1 MCELLWVFR
10 EACRQDWLLTLDLLK
25 DRQGQTLTNPG
36 KSVLTMSIRRRRT
49 SGSTDKPHH
58 QTHPLERDYV
68 AEVQRR
74 LAHLTQESERTPAT
88 VSEPSLPDK
97 QRQRIERE
105 MASLRAEALKARRL
119 AEQIENLSRET
130 TRLKRKSVMTES
142 FTPSPERIEHESRR
156 KVDTSKSGGS
166 QLSFNPLH
174 PSMELPPEQLIRLLG
189 LETKKIRK
197 GKKAHGQASDK
208 HPRFN
213 TQHLEIR
220 QEPVKPA
227 PLILPVSR
235 EHRRV
240 RSDVHNER
248 RGILLPAVVMGVLV
262 GVAAAGYLFLS
273 KPPIATIQPAV
284 AESGSGAA
292 NSQQPAQPPDQS
304 GKRFQPDHSP
314 VAASPTGNPA
324 ESTQVATPPLAND
337 MVMPVTPD
345 RQAAID
351 AELARLRA
359 EAEERFARQMSR
371 VEASRESRELR
382 ATPIQQESAEV
393 TLPHPPEADPTSE
406 PETNWQTRD
415 VSQTTQPATVSPPE
429 LSEYPI
435 ESETS
440 LTTPPGAES
449 PTDFPYE
456 STGKPDGFVPG
467 SVTAGAA
474 MTGDVNLLESRND
487 EGTLAREATSEP
499 ESGEPHGRIVRQA
512 DPGTENETG
521 SGPEFVP
528 EEKRSELP
536 ENQPA
541 SISDTD
547 SF

>member
-1 MCELLWVFR
+1 
-10 EACRQDWLLTLDLLK
+10 
-25 DRQGQTLTNPG
+25 
-36 KSVLTMSIRRRRT
+36 MSIRRRRT
-49 SGSTDKPHH
+49 SGSTDKPQQH
-58 QTHPLERDYV
+58 THPLERDYV

-74 LAHLTQESERTPAT
+74 LAHLTEESERTPAT
-88 VSEPSLPDK
+88 VSGPSLPDK

-119 AEQIENLSRET
+119 AEQIDNLSRET

-142 FTPSPERIEHESRR
+142 FTPSPDRIEHESRR
-156 KVDTSKSGGS
+156 KVDTSKSGAS

-189 LETKKIRK
+189 LAAKKIRK
-197 GKKAHGQASDK
+197 GKKTHGQAADK
-208 HPRFN
+208 HPRSN
-213 TQHLEIR
+213 ARHPETR

-227 PLILPVSR
+227 ALIPPVSR
-235 EHRRV
+235 EHARV
-240 RSDVHNER
+240 RSDFDNER
-248 RGILLPAVVMGVLV
+248 RGILLPAIVMGVLV

-273 KPPIATIQPAV
+273 KPPIATTQPAA
-284 AESGSGAA
+284 AETGSPRAA
-292 NSQQPAQPPDQS
+292 NSQKPAQSPDQS
-304 GKRFQPDHSP
+304 GKRFQPDHRP

-324 ESTQVATPPLAND
+324 ESTQVATPPPAND

-393 TLPHPPEADPTSE
+393 TLPHQPEPDPTSE
-406 PETNWQTRD
+406 PDTNRQPRDASETTE
-415 VSQTTQPATVSPPE
+415 PAAISPPE
-429 LSEYPI
+429 LFEYSI

-440 LTTPPGAES
+440 LTTPPGAAR

-456 STGKPDGFVPG
+456 SIGKPDDLVPG
-467 SVTAGAA
+467 SVTAGAP

-487 EGTLAREATSEP
+487 EGTPAPESASEP
-499 ESGEPHGRIVRQA
+499 ASVEPHGRIVRQA
-512 DPGTENETG
+512 DPA
-521 SGPEFVP
+521 PEFVP
-528 EEKRSELP
+528 EEQRSELP
-536 ENQPA
+536 EDQRS
-541 SISDTD
+541 SIPDTD